1 MVDLDGALILRR
13 KIRMAWIRT
22 KENKLYKDAE
32 GNKVDTKDWRNAP
45 LELWNTSTFLA
56 YVEHLNQQ
64 KFGKIPVNASLQTLR
79 AIMKKDMERF
89 GNTALRIFLEMAVA
103 DYRSNMRYPTLSY
116 SQARL
121 LYMERFM
128 SVAIEKAQ
136 QKAVDEATPQ
146 TEYTLEEVVDLF

>member
-1 MVDLDGALILRR
+1 
-13 KIRMAWIRT
+13 MAWIRT

-32 GNKVDTKDWRNAP
+32 GNKVDTKEWWKVD
-45 LELWNTSTFLA
+45 ESLWNTTTFLA
-56 YVEHLNQQ
+56 YVEHLNKQ
-64 KFGKIPVNASLQTLR
+64 KFGKVPINASLQTLR

-128 SVAIEKAQ
+128 SVALEKAE
-136 QKAVDEATPQ
+136 QKAADEATPQ

>member
-1 MVDLDGALILRR
+1 
-13 KIRMAWIRT
+13 MAWIRT

-32 GNKVDTKDWRNAP
+32 GNKVDTKEWWKVD
-45 LELWNTSTFLA
+45 ESLWNTTTFLA
-56 YVEHLNQQ
+56 YVEHLNKQ
-64 KFGKIPVNASLQTLR
+64 KFGKVPINASLQTLR

-146 TEYTLEEVVDLF
+146 TEYTLEEVETLF

>member
-1 MVDLDGALILRR
+1 
-13 KIRMAWIRT
+13 MAWIRT

-32 GNKVDTKDWRNAP
+32 GNKVDTKEWWKVD
-45 LELWNTSTFLA
+45 ESLWNTTTFLA
-56 YVEHLNQQ
+56 YVEHLNKQ
-64 KFGKIPVNASLQTLR
+64 KFGKAPINASLQTLR

>member
-1 MVDLDGALILRR
+1 
-13 KIRMAWIRT
+13 MAWIRT

-45 LELWNTSTFLA
+45 VSMWNTTTFME
-56 YVEHLNQQ
+56 YVAHL
-64 KFGKIPVNASLQTLR
+64 NASLQTLR
-79 AIMKKDMERF
+79 AIMKKDIERF
-89 GNTALRIFLEMAVA
+89 GAEALKIFLEMAVA

-146 TEYTLEEVVDLF
+146 TEYTLEEVETLF

>member
-1 MVDLDGALILRR
+1 MCYDGFIKDLRR
-13 KIRMAWIRT
+13 GFIMAWIRT

-32 GNKVDTKDWRNAP
+32 GNKVDTKDWQNAP
-45 LELWNTSTFLA
+45 VELWNTTTFME
-56 YVEHLNQQ
+56 YVAHLNQQ
-64 KFGKIPVNASLQTLR
+64 KYGRVPINASLQTLR
-79 AIMKKDMERF
+79 AIMKKDIERF
-89 GNTALRIFLEMAVA
+89 GAEALKIFLEMAVA
-103 DYRSNMRYPTLSY
+103 DYNGNARYPSLSY

-146 TEYTLEEVVDLF
+146 TEYTLEEVETLF

>member
-1 MVDLDGALILRR
+1 
-13 KIRMAWIRT
+13 MAWIRT

-32 GNKVDTKDWRNAP
+32 GNKVDTKEWWKVD
-45 LELWNTSTFLA
+45 ESLWNTTTFLA
-56 YVEHLNQQ
+56 YVEHLNKQ
-64 KFGKIPVNASLQTLR
+64 KFGKAPINASLQTLR

-128 SVAIEKAQ
+128 SVALEKAE
-136 QKAVDEATPQ
+136 QKATDESTPQ

>member
-1 MVDLDGALILRR
+1 
-13 KIRMAWIRT
+13 MAWIRT
-22 KENKLYKDAE
+22 KDNKLYKDAE
-32 GNKVDTKDWRNAP
+32 GNKIDTKDWRNAP

-64 KFGKIPVNASLQTLR
+64 KFGKVPVNASLQTLR

-89 GNTALRIFLEMAVA
+89 GNTALRIFLEMAIA

-128 SVAIEKAQ
+128 SVALEKAE
-136 QKAVDEATPQ
+136 QKAVSEATPQ
-146 TEYTLEEVVDLF
+146 TEYALEEVVDLF

>member
-1 MVDLDGALILRR
+1 
-13 KIRMAWIRT
+13 MAWIRT
-22 KENKLYKDAE
+22 LDNKLYKDAE
-32 GNKVDTKDWRNAP
+32 GNKVDTKDWQNAP
-45 LELWNTSTFLA
+45 LSMWNTSTFIEYVA
-56 YVEHLNQQ
+56 YLNQQ
-64 KFGKIPVNASLQTLR
+64 KFGKVPVNASLQTLR

-103 DYRSNMRYPTLSY
+103 DYTGNARYPTLSY

-146 TEYTLEEVVDLF
+146 TEYTLEEVETLF

>member
-1 MVDLDGALILRR
+1 MRR
-13 KIRMAWIRT
+13 AFKMAWIRT

-32 GNKVDTKDWRNAP
+32 GNKIDTKDWRNAP

-64 KFGKIPVNASLQTLR
+64 KFGKVPVNASLQTLR

-89 GNTALRIFLEMAVA
+89 GNTALRIFLEMAIA

-128 SVAIEKAQ
+128 SVAIEKAH

-146 TEYTLEEVVDLF
+146 TEYTLEEVETLF

>member
-146 TEYTLEEVVDLF
+146 TEYTLEEVETLF